1 MNGGGGSRA
10 RDCRVSERCVGGC
23 NYCCDGDGDG
33 DGVGVYSPFPASG
46 ADDLVIRVSWDEK
59 AEMCRLC
66 IEQKFPFC
74 VIDKILCIVECS

>member
-1 MNGGGGSRA
+1 MAVMVVVAVVLILPPCFR
-10 RDCRVSERCVGGC
+10 
-23 NYCCDGDGDG
+23 
-33 DGVGVYSPFPASG
+33 

-74 VIDKILCIVECS
+74 AR